1 MTAAAQDLKAE
12 RLNRR
17 FFASSF
23 FLGLL
28 AFAFV
33 LLVAGGGGFA
43 YLTANSPLALL
54 SGGDRPIAA
63 ATAFVPAD
71 SPATFSLLTKPEKLL
86 TLQQAIAAPEQRQ
99 QAQREADQLKQSL
112 LKNTGLDY
120 DQDIQPWVGNELTFA
135 VADTDLDVDSSNGQQ
150 LGYLLAIEIAA
161 DKQQQA
167 REFLQL
173 FWQRQ
178 TLKGR
183 LPKSE
188 QMSGVRVLYR
198 TAENAESLTAAT
210 ALVGDSFILFA
221 NDLRV
226 LHRSIQ
232 VAQTA
237 ANLAQNRAYR
247 QAVAQLPAS
256 RLGLA
261 YLDLAALRGNASAH
275 SLIAVGLGANRA
287 GITADVQFIGMSEPE
302 RSPAASNQDTTKTL
316 NFLPADSA
324 MAITGQDLSQLATS
338 LAEANLSG
346 DALPDFLRMGEP
358 ALWDWASEAYALGQL
373 KADGDW
379 ILVALRD
386 AEGVARLDDAASA
399 QGYSAV
405 PVAMGEDEAIAWTRF
420 KASAKS
426 NSQRRTF
433 SSLETEVLGLHLQ
446 QNTAQGEYEIFA
458 SSLSAMESALLAPQN
473 SLLASARFT
482 QAIASLPQPNSGYFY
497 ADWQAIAPTLS
508 RNFPLFSRLESA
520 ARPLLSHIDT
530 LAATRDGNAAE
541 AFAPLSQR
549 S

>member
-1 MTAAAQDLKAE
+1 MTAAAQNLKAE
-12 RLNRR
+12 RLNRQ

-33 LLVAGGGGFA
+33 LLLAGGGGFV
-43 YLTANSPLALL
+43 YLMANSPLALL
-54 SGGDRPIAA
+54 AGGDRPIAA

-71 SPATFSLLTKPEKLL
+71 SPITFSLLTKPEKLV

-99 QAQREADQLKQSL
+99 QTQREADRLKRSL

-120 DQDIQPWVGNELTFA
+120 DQDIQPWIGNELTFA
-135 VADTDLDVDSSNGQQ
+135 VADADLDRDLSNGRQS
-150 LGYLLAIEIAA
+150 GYLLAIEIAP

-188 QMSGVRVLYR
+188 QTSGVRVLYSA
-198 TAENAESLTAAT
+198 AENAESLTAAT
-210 ALVGDSFILFA
+210 ALVGDAFILFA

-226 LHRSIQ
+226 LHRSIH

-247 QAVAQLPAS
+247 QAVAQLPES
-256 RLGLA
+256 RIGLA
-261 YLDLAALRGNASAH
+261 YLDVTALRGKATAPSF
-275 SLIAVGLGANRA
+275 IAVGLGASRA
-287 GITADVQFIGMSEPE
+287 GITADVQFVGVSEPG
-302 RSPAASNQDTTKTL
+302 RSPTRSNDQNITKTL

-324 MAITGQDLSQLATS
+324 IAITGQDLSQLAVS
-338 LAEANLSG
+338 LAEADLLRDS
-346 DALPDFLRMGEP
+346 LPEFLRVGEP
-358 ALWDWASEAYALGQL
+358 ALWNWASGAYALGQL
-373 KADGDW
+373 NKGDDW
-379 ILVALRD
+379 VLVALRD
-386 AEGVARLDDAASA
+386 AEGVARLDEAAIA
-399 QGYSAV
+399 HGYSAV
-405 PVAMGEDEAIAWTRF
+405 PVAMGDDEAIAWTRF
-420 KASAKS
+420 KAR
-426 NSQRRTF
+426 SQRRTS

-446 QNTAQGEYEIFA
+446 QNTEQGEYEIFA

-520 ARPLLSHIDT
+520 ARPLLSHVDV

-541 AFAPLSQR
+541 AFLHLNQR